1 MQRTL
6 AIEARRAAE
15 LQVSIG
21 AVKTGLIDPHLIAAV
36 SESDRPVILQFHQI
50 VVKRNLVN
58 VGAHFDCLG
67 MAKASRKR
75 EKAIDAAVPSQLFQ
89 VQAGYDESIHLQLLH
104 RHLTCHL
111 IIAMQA
117 DGKFSLQPACV
128 NFRDERYLCIFAV
141 RFKLAAEVSLHIRS
155 NLKTDEPYVAFRNG
169 RSNRPAAANV
179 EIKPAGNWNG
189 LRLQRGDSFEWNVG
203 ASKIK
208 FSFLFHGPVQNISG
222 YQTLTAAF
230 LSCGYPGRVA
240 GRREQA
246 REPIQMNSLCVHII
260 EREIGV
266 EYGRNACARTMKS
279 AAEGTFHGIVQTEN
293 LLQIGGGRVG

>member
-15 LQVSIG
+15 LHVSIG
-21 AVKTGLIDPHLIAAV
+21 AVKTGLIDAHFIAAI
-36 SESDRPVILQFHQI
+36 SEPDRPVILQFHQI

-67 MAKASRKR
+67 MAKASGKR
-75 EKAIDAAVPSQLFQ
+75 EPAVDAAVPGQLFQ
-89 VQAGYDESIHLQLLH
+89 GQAGHDERVHLELLH
-104 RHLTCHL
+104 RHLTYHL
-111 IIAMQA
+111 IIAVQA

-141 RFKLAAEVSLHIRS
+141 RFNPAAEVSLHIRS

-179 EIKPAGNWNG
+179 EIEPAGNGNR

-208 FSFLFHGPVQNISG
+208 FSFLFYGPVQNISG
-222 YQTLTAAF
+222 YQTLTAAYF
-230 LSCGYPGRVA
+230 S
-240 GRREQA
+240 
-246 REPIQMNSLCVHII
+246 
-260 EREIGV
+260 
-266 EYGRNACARTMKS
+266 
-279 AAEGTFHGIVQTEN
+279 
-293 LLQIGGGRVG
+293 VG